1 VKVILTK
8 DVKKLGKKGEIK
20 DVSEGYA
27 RNYLFPREMAV
38 EATEGQLKDL
48 EVKKKKEQKKQEKLR
63 AEAEATKEQ
72 LEKEKLVIYQKTGDA
87 GKLFGSVTN
96 KDVAKKLKDQGH
108 TIDKKKI
115 EMEPIKELGTHQVKV
130 KLHPEVSATLDVQV
144 IEKNK

>member
-1 VKVILTK
+1 MKVILTK

-27 RNYLFPREMAV
+27 RNYLFPRDMAV

-48 EVKKKKEQKKQEKLR
+48 EVKKKKEEKKQEKLR
-63 AEAEATKEQ
+63 AEAETTKEQ
-72 LEKEKLVIYQKTGDA
+72 LEKEKLVIYQKTGEA

-144 IEKNK
+144 VEKNK